1 MNIVI
6 DTNIIRRDLKF
17 ADKNFDILLDYL
29 SKTNSRIV
37 MPRIVIEEIMGL
49 YKRILVDKKK
59 EYLNSLRKLD
69 SLLIKKSISHE
80 VDLSTTNEVT
90 KYIDYLKEKLRIGDE
105 SIIEYKPE
113 YLNDIVKRAIARMKP
128 CGDKGQQFRDGILWL
143 TMLDYAKSQPDRK
156 LIFIS
161 DNPKDFSSGGNNEL
175 DSQLKEETSA
185 LNIEII
191 YFKTIYDFVREH
203 AVKIDFITEE
213 WIMENVH
220 DSTLTEMFNNIIM
233 KEDKRILD
241 KIRGSLEHGKTITGY
256 IQSTGYISS
265 NLIDF
270 YVYEMADGTLLLNL
284 EFEFEK
290 EYEFEYEEEVEKE
303 ESVFE
308 YECHFNPNTGDYDF
322 EPAYVPRYRTKYEAK
337 IECECPLFRGEFII
351 TIKDKRVVDYEFK
364 EWDWG

>member
-1 MNIVI
+1 MDIVI

-49 YKRILVDKKK
+49 YKRILVDRKN
-59 EYLNSLRKLD
+59 EYVNSLRKLD
-69 SLLIKKSISHE
+69 SLLIGKSISHE
-80 VDLSTTNEVT
+80 IGISTNNEVT
-90 KYIDYLKEKLRIGDE
+90 KYIDYLKDKLRIRDE

-113 YLNDIVKRAIARMKP
+113 YLNDIVTRAIARKKP

-143 TMLDYAKSQPDRK
+143 TILDYAKSQPDRK

-175 DSQLKEETSA
+175 DPQLKEEASG
-185 LNIEII
+185 LNIEIV
-191 YFKTIYDFVREH
+191 YFKTISDFVREH
-203 AVKIDFITEE
+203 AAKIDFITEE
-213 WIMENVH
+213 WIMKNVN
-220 DSTLTEMFNNIIM
+220 DSTLTEMFNNVVV

-241 KIRGSLEHGKTITGY
+241 KITGSLKHGKTITGY
-256 IQSTGYISS
+256 IQSTGYINS

-303 ESVFE
+303 ESDFE
-308 YECHFNPNTGDYDF
+308 YECHFNANTGDYDI
-322 EPAYVPRYRTKYEAK
+322 EPAYVPRYRTRYEAK
-337 IECECPLFRGEFII
+337 IDCECALFRGKFVI
-351 TIKDKRVVDYEFK
+351 TIKDKRVIDYDFEG
-364 EWDWG
+364 WDWG